1 MAILL
6 MSAYTSVN
14 LPYSALST
22 ELTPVTSLRTRLNAA
37 RFTGS
42 ILSGLSGLIV
52 ASVVLGQGSDGYLVM
67 GRITGTIASVATLAC
82 CWGSWRPSPRQ
93 RSAPCPAAIH
103 RASN

>member
-6 MSAYTSVN
+6 MTAYTSVN
-14 LPYSALST
+14 LPYAALST
-22 ELTPVTSLRTRLNAA
+22 ELTPVTALRTRLNAA

-67 GRITGTIASVATLAC
+67 GRITGRFKSPPWPAA
-82 CWGSWRPSPRQ
+82 GDWRRSPR
-93 RSAPCPAAIH
+93 RHNAPFPPPTH
-103 RASN
+103 HASS